1 MPCDSPDWPLP
12 FELPLLLWLPLLPGE
27 LLEPELELLDLLGPP
42 FPPPFPPAL
51 LLPPPFPPALL

>member
-27 LLEPELELLDLLGPP
+27 LLEPGLELLELLGPP

-51 LLPPPFPPALL
+51 L